1 MRQEII
7 KKAADFL
14 QTELRKTVGFTDR
27 TERMVEYRIEHS
39 FRVAGI
45 AREIAKAEGFDEER
59 MYVAALLHDIGYKV
73 QYESAKDASRHGKVG
88 AEIARPFFKELGYTD
103 AEVEE
108 MCYGIAIHVDDTSD
122 FSGTRTPF
130 ALTVGDADN
139 IDRFDAY
146 RIYEGLHFM
155 NFKELP
161 LAEQIAFAD
170 KTIDK
175 LKRFRE
181 YPYGTKTADKMW
193 HEKIDFQLEFFNRL
207 KNQLESSSI
216 TDI

>member
-59 MYVAALLHDIGYKV
+59 MYVAALLHDIGYTV

-88 AEIARPFFKELGYTD
+88 AEIARPFFKELGYND
-103 AEVEE
+103 SEVEE
-108 MCYGIAIHVDDTSD
+108 MCYGIAIHVDDISD

-139 IDRFDAY
+139 IDRFDTY

-207 KNQLESSSI
+207 KNQLESSI
-216 TDI
+216 ADI